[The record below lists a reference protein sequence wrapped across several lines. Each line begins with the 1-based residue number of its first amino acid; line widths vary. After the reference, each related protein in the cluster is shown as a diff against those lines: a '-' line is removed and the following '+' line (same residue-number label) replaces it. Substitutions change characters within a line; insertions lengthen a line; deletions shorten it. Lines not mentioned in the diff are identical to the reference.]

1 MQTQVMFYLLSDE
14 KTSDENELD
23 NKESDNKTPTIDEQS
38 ADTSSALYH
47 ACLQASYFYRQN
59 QRVFIYTQDQ
69 KQAENI
75 DEMLWA
81 FDSDSFVPHNLVG
94 EGPKQ
99 GAAVEIST
107 QAPKSRRPILI
118 NLATSVPSFANQFQF
133 IVDFV
138 PSDETLKQQARE
150 RFKACRQWG
159 FQVNNQ
165 PVNDQPL
172 SNQPA
177 NKPL

>member
-1 MQTQVMFYLLSDE
+1 MMQTQVMFYLLKDDGTDE
-14 KTSDENELD
+14 T
-23 NKESDNKTPTIDEQS
+23 EQDTRS
-38 ADTSSALYH
+38 AIYH

-59 QRVFIYTQDQ
+59 QRVYIYAQDQ
-69 KQAENI
+69 QHAEQI

-99 GAAVEIST
+99 GAMVEIGY
-107 QAPKSRRPILI
+107 QAPQGRRPVLI
-118 NLATSVPSFANQFQF
+118 NLNSAVPNFANQFQF

-150 RFKACRQWG
+150 RFKTCRQWG
-159 FQVNNQ
+159 FQVDNQ
-165 PVNDQPL
+165 AVIVPEET
-172 SNQPA
+172 S
-177 NKPL
+177 K